1 MNHKKILGYIFGMLT
16 ALCWA
21 ISSIFIFKGLQELP
35 SSIWGTAI
43 GLAVSTILYL
53 FWYFMNKKWKG
64 IPKFSRK
71 DLNWQM
77 IGGVTGGLGIL
88 FRNIAIETT
97 RVAVVL
103 GLIQMSTL
111 FTLILAPILLGKNH
125 NEQINRK
132 LIFGVL
138 SIVSGLILVII
149 GRNS

>member
-1 MNHKKILGYIFGMLT
+1 MDRERILGYIFGMLT

-21 ISSIFIFKGLQELP
+21 ISSIFIFKGLQGLS

-43 GLAVSTILYL
+43 GLFVSTVIFLI
-53 FWYFMNKKWKG
+53 WYFWKNKKRKKPVFSKNDLIWQFFGG
-64 IPKFSRK
+64 I
-71 DLNWQM
+71 
-77 IGGVTGGLGIL
+77 TGGLGIL
-88 FRNIAIETT
+88 FRNVALETT

-125 NEQINRK
+125 NEQINQK

-138 SIVSGLILVII
+138 AIVSGLSLVIF
-149 GRNS
+149 GRSF